1 MDAHERD
8 DGLPEIV
15 HVVARYPPAL
25 GGMEKVAENLA
36 QTQYRLGI
44 KVQVLTSDDGLD
56 RLEAR
61 AELAF
66 PVRRLKSF
74 NAAHTPIIPGLLP
87 GLLRLAPNS
96 AIHLHISTAYMP
108 EIVWAYSH
116 LRNRPYIAHVHL
128 DVLPSGKAGFLLEP
142 YKRILLRRVLH
153 RALVVVVPTDDY
165 REIIGRRYAI
175 AAERIVV
182 IPNGTSHRVAG
193 SAKSLSGRRDKVKL
207 LFVGRLSVQKNLPLL
222 LDATAAYIRKHGDAE
237 LRIVGDGE
245 ERSAVRS
252 RIQQLG
258 LGNSVTMLGP
268 VRGDELE
275 FIYASSDIFIMTSIN
290 ESFGIVFIEA
300 MAKGLPIVSVDI
312 PAIRNVVNHGTNGLL
327 AEPSAA
333 SVAAAIHALSTNEM
347 LYSTISRN
355 NLTKLQDYD
364 SAKIAD
370 KFMTLYDSIHRWRG
384 AADGCP
390 HPSPAPPGRAPHRNS
405 RTDS

>member
-1 MDAHERD
+1 MDELERS
-8 DGLPEIV
+8 GNLPEIV

-25 GGMEKVAENLA
+25 GGMEKVAESLA
-36 QTQYRLGI
+36 QAQYSRGI
-44 KVQVLTSDDGLD
+44 KVAVLTSGDGLS

-61 AELAF
+61 ADLAF
-66 PVRRLKSF
+66 PVLRLKSF

-116 LRNRPYIAHVHL
+116 LRNCPYIAHVHL

-142 YKRILLRRVLH
+142 YKRVFLRRVL
-153 RALVVVVPTDDY
+153 RSALVVVVPTDDY
-165 REIIGRRYAI
+165 REIISRRYAI
-175 AAERIVV
+175 ASERIVV

-193 SAKSLSGRRDKVKL
+193 NAKSLSGGRDKVKL

-222 LDATAAYIRKHGDAE
+222 LDATAAYLRKYGDAE
-237 LRIVGDGE
+237 LRIVGDGA

-268 VRGDELE
+268 VRGEELE
-275 FIYASSDIFIMTSIN
+275 FIYDSSDIFI
-290 ESFGIVFIEA
+290 EA
-300 MAKGLPIVSVDI
+300 MTKGLPIVSVDI

-327 AEPSAA
+327 AESNAA
-333 SVAAAIHALSTNEM
+333 SIAAAIRALSTNEM

-355 NLTKLQDYD
+355 NLAKSQDYD
-364 SAKIAD
+364 PAKIAE
-370 KFMTLYDSIHRWRG
+370 KFMTLYDSIHIWRG
-384 AADGCP
+384 AGDGCP
-390 HPSPAPPGRAPHRNS
+390 HP
-405 RTDS
+405 

>member
-1 MDAHERD
+1 MAEFERD
-8 DGLPEIV
+8 DNLPEIV

-36 QTQYRLGI
+36 QTLSLGSR
-44 KVQVLTSDDGLD
+44 VRVLTSDDGLNG
-56 RLEAR
+56 LGAR
-61 AELAF
+61 PEPAF
-66 PVRRLKSF
+66 PVLRLKSF
-74 NAAHTPIIPGLLP
+74 HVAHTPIIPGLLP

-153 RALVVVVPTDDY
+153 GALAIVVPTDDY

-193 SAKSLSGRRDKVKL
+193 SAKSLSGRRDKVQL
-207 LFVGRLSVQKNLPLL
+207 LFVGRLSVQKNIPLL
-222 LDATAAYIRKHGDAE
+222 LDATAAYIRMHGDAE

-252 RIQQLG
+252 RIRQLG
-258 LGNSVTMLGP
+258 IGNSVTMLGP
-268 VRGDELE
+268 VLGEELE
-275 FIYASSDIFIMTSIN
+275 FIYGSSDIFIMTSIN
-290 ESFGIVFIEA
+290 ESFGVVFIEA
-300 MAKGLPIVSVDI
+300 MTKGLPIVSVDI

-327 AEPSAA
+327 AA
-333 SVAAAIHALSTNEM
+333 SNAGSIAAAIRTLSTNDM

-355 NLTKLQDYD
+355 NLAKLKDYD
-364 SAKIAD
+364 SVKIAE
-370 KFMTLYDSIHRWRG
+370 KFMPLYDSIHTCPPAAWPG
-384 AADGCP
+384 AGDGCP
-390 HPSPAPPGRAPHRNS
+390 HP
-405 RTDS
+405 